1 MMDEVGE
8 MLNFQNCK
16 PFELLNAAG
25 GSNVAEHY
33 MYDTAKKDRDVN
45 CTMSRVIGT
54 PSEAVAIHGNQQALT
69 YPRNLHELAND
80 PRAINEFKVRPEDLG
95 MKRKGKRQVNMGE

>member
-1 MMDEVGE
+1 MMDEVGD
-8 MLNFQNCK
+8 MLDFQNCK

-33 MYDTAKKDRDVN
+33 MDDTAKKDRDVN
-45 CTMSRVIGT
+45 VTMSRAIGT
-54 PSEAVAIHGNQQALT
+54 PSEAVAIHGNKQALT

-80 PRAINEFKVRPEDLG
+80 PRAINEFQVRPEDLG

>member
-1 MMDEVGE
+1 MMDEAGE

-33 MYDTAKKDRDVN
+33 MCDTAKKDRDVN
-45 CTMSRVIGT
+45 FTMSRVIGT

-80 PRAINEFKVRPEDLG
+80 PRAINEFKVRPEDLS
-95 MKRKGKRQVNMGE
+95 MKRKGKRQANLGK